1 MNFKVVRKFKNLIY
15 PHLIKKKL
23 INKDCYFIISI
34 ILMIIIIIYYCYYY
48 YYNLII
54 LFKKNENIHIFEKF
68 SIFLVNRRLF
78 KSRII
83 FGNFIIYKFLIF

>member
-48 YYNLII
+48 YYNII
-54 LFKKNENIHIFEKF
+54 
-68 SIFLVNRRLF
+68 
-78 KSRII
+78 
-83 FGNFIIYKFLIF
+83 